1 MNKVIAFTGFVV
13 ILLTLTLLPLGT
25 FANTDK
31 LVYVNDEVYLESYI
45 KEHPTVVDRSTAT
58 TTKVLGKSYHE
69 RFFSIFSNYETFK
82 IEPTIW
88 SRSQQGRRT
97 LTQMKYVVCPVWFA
111 DEANVPANVTKMNTV
126 LQLTKEFYNRMS
138 WNQHEISWEFLADL
152 KLVNLSASQNPS
164 RSQGSNACKEHMT
177 ALGYVY
183 PTTHTGLIV
192 AYNATEAGDFSFR
205 GGVATINGNTIW
217 NSIPFDYSVHR
228 HEVGHNYGHPHH
240 YAYSYAWRN
249 NRDFNTAVN
258 DGYDMMSGG
267 KETHVDV
274 IFSTD
279 VSLDLK

>member
-1 MNKVIAFTGFVV
+1 
-13 ILLTLTLLPLGT
+13 
-25 FANTDK
+25 
-31 LVYVNDEVYLESYI
+31 
-45 KEHPTVVDRSTAT
+45 
-58 TTKVLGKSYHE
+58 
-69 RFFSIFSNYETFK
+69 
-82 IEPTIW
+82 
-88 SRSQQGRRT
+88 
-97 LTQMKYVVCPVWFA
+97 
-111 DEANVPANVTKMNTV
+111 
-126 LQLTKEFYNRMS
+126 
-138 WNQHEISWEFLADL
+138 
-152 KLVNLSASQNPS
+152 
-164 RSQGSNACKEHMT
+164 MT

-192 AYNATEAGDFSFR
+192 AYNPTKTGDFSFR
-205 GGVATINGNTIW
+205 GGVAIINGNTIW

-249 NRDFNTAVN
+249 KRDFNTAVN